1 MAKAR
6 GFTLV
11 EIMVVVVIIGIL
23 AAIAV
28 PSYQNNL
35 RKGRRAD
42 AQGFLMQVAQK
53 QQQYLLDARTYASAL
68 TDLSMVAP
76 TSVSD
81 HYAITITGV
90 TLTPPAFTVTATPT
104 SSVQT
109 ADGTLNLTSTGT
121 KTRMVSGVDKGW

>member
-1 MAKAR
+1 MGKAR

-68 TDLSMVAP
+68 TDLSMTAP
-76 TSVSD
+76 TSVTD

-109 ADGTLNLTSTGT
+109 PDGTLNLTSTGS